1 MSSLPKLDLTGVKGR
16 NPVEAFLTP
25 VPDPAA
31 LPDPVPAPEAAAAA
45 PRAVAAASAART
57 TSRPRTQT
65 RRPKPPASAEAAA
78 RTSRTAF
85 YGSGELEQ
93 RSIAIEPE
101 LYTNLT
107 DLSRAARV
115 PSNTLF
121 LAAVHAKLPTT
132 SREAV
137 KAIVG
142 ERAEHPGR
150 RREYTPRIPIALRV
164 RLDELIE
171 ASRET
176 LPKANRADLVN
187 AALRAGL
194 PADAHRA
201 AELVT
206 SWERERELAQ
216 LPIDSLG

>member
-1 MSSLPKLDLTGVKGR
+1 MNLPKLDLKDVKGA

-25 VPDPAA
+25 VPDP
-31 LPDPVPAPEAAAAA
+31 VPAPASEPTIAASNAAPAAAAA
-45 PRAVAAASAART
+45 ARAATRPKARASRSKPSAA
-57 TSRPRTQT
+57 
-65 RRPKPPASAEAAA
+65 AEAAVRAA
-78 RTSRTAF
+78 RPAF
-85 YGSGELEQ
+85 YGSGDLEQ

-171 ASRET
+171 SSRET

-216 LPIDSLG
+216 LPIDPLS